1 MTLDCPR
8 CRRPVAVGRRQCLY
22 CGADV
27 SARAPAA
34 KDKGPQPPRTAM
46 APSAIPGS
54 ALPERVLVVVALE
67 GVDAARL
74 SAAFGISRYEAG
86 QWARRGGYHLHRA
99 AADAEAAAARERLA
113 AQGIAAFTFDEAAV
127 RAAAEPEPALG
138 GRFDGQ
144 ALRVRTP
151 AGPVDIAGADLLLVV
166 KGPITRE
173 HPPMDSLR
181 WARTATLE
189 PGFRFHLHRR
199 DAPRPVEIDPAAFDF
214 GHRARESSLLEIA
227 GWITALAAA
236 APVDDGFRRSAP
248 ALALAAPAA
257 GAAARPEDALRTSAA
272 PPLAILDN
280 VAQFRFYSAWRG
292 AVERQARL
300 R

>member
-1 MTLDCPR
+1 MER
-8 CRRPVAVGRRQCLY
+8 
-22 CGADV
+22 
-27 SARAPAA
+27 
-34 KDKGPQPPRTAM
+34 PQP
-46 APSAIPGS
+46 
-54 ALPERVLVVVALE
+54 PERVLVAVALE

-74 SAAFGISRYEAG
+74 AAAFGISRYEAG

-99 AADAEAAAARERLA
+99 APAADAAAERERLA
-113 AQGIAAFTFDEAAV
+113 VQGIAAFTLDEAAV

-144 ALRVRTP
+144 ALRVHTP
-151 AGPVDIAGADLLLVV
+151 GGSVDIAGADLLLVV

-173 HPPMDSLR
+173 HPAKESLR
-181 WARTATLE
+181 FVRTATLD

-199 DAPRPVEIDPAAFDF
+199 EQTRPVEVDPAAFDF
-214 GHRARESSLLEIA
+214 GVHRARESSLLEIA

-236 APVDDGFRRSAP
+236 APVDDGFRRIAP
-248 ALALAAPAA
+248 ALAPAAPAA
-257 GAAARPEDALRTSAA
+257 GAAARLGDALRTSAA
-272 PPLAILDN
+272 PPPATLDN

>member
-1 MTLDCPR
+1 MSL
-8 CRRPVAVGRRQCLY
+8 
-22 CGADV
+22 
-27 SARAPAA
+27 
-34 KDKGPQPPRTAM
+34 
-46 APSAIPGS
+46 
-54 ALPERVLVVVALE
+54 ERMLVVVALD
-67 GVDAARL
+67 GVDEGRL
-74 SAAFGISRYEAG
+74 TAAFGISQYEAG

-99 AADAEAAAARERLA
+99 VPAAEAAAERARLA
-113 AQGIAAFTFDEAAV
+113 VQGLAAFTVDEAAV

-151 AGPVDIAGADLLLVV
+151 GGPIDLSGADLLLVV

-173 HPPMDSLR
+173 HPTKEILR
-181 WARTATLE
+181 FVPAATLD

-199 DAPRPVEIDPAAFDF
+199 DPPRPVEIDPAAFDF
-214 GHRARESSLLEIA
+214 GAHRARESSLLEIV

-236 APVDDGFRRSAP
+236 APVDDGFRRITP
-248 ALALAAPAA
+248 ALAPAAPAA

-272 PPLAILDN
+272 PAPAILDN

-292 AVERQARL
+292 AVERRV
-300 R
+300 RPR